1 MENAIPINWVPLLG
15 RAEFSNGEIKYI
27 ATTINEGPNSGQQ
40 QVALIKSNV
49 EFESGE
55 ISFKVTLSDPR
66 CACQVVLNHGMQPEV
81 FVGLRSSGYAIAL
94 FRNGKWEFVAVSG
107 AGDLP
112 TARPIPLR
120 VRVRG
125 SQITL
130 FVDDVKVCTAVENV
144 QESQLALFLQGPS
157 DFFVSEFAVTVQRPK
172 AFIVMQ
178 FSDQFNAL
186 YSDVIKPTCEKFG
199 FEVVRADD
207 IYNSGLIIQDI
218 VRSIRESS
226 FVIADITPD
235 NPNVFYEV
243 GYAHGIGKT
252 TILLSDRRRDKLPF
266 DVSGFRTLFYDNT
279 IGGKKA
285 VEDSLTKHLENLT
298 V

>member
-1 MENAIPINWVPLLG
+1 MPIRWVPLLG
-15 RAEFSNGEIKYI
+15 RAEFSGDGIKYI
-27 ATTINEGPNSGQQ
+27 ATTITEGPNSGQQ
-40 QVALIKSNV
+40 QLALVKSNV
-49 EFESGE
+49 EWESGE
-55 ISFKVTLSDPR
+55 VSFAVTLSDPR
-66 CACQVVLNHGMQPEV
+66 CACQVVLNHGLQPEI
-81 FVGLRSSGYAIAL
+81 FVGLRSGGFAIAL
-94 FRNGKWEFVAVSG
+94 FRNGQWDFLAGSG

-112 TARPIPLR
+112 TARSIAVR

-125 SQITL
+125 SQIDL
-130 FVDDVKVCTAVENV
+130 FIDGVKVCSAVENV
-144 QESQLALFLQGPS
+144 HKSQLALFLQGQV
-157 DFFVSEFAVTVQRPK
+157 DFVVGEFDVKIQRPK
-172 AFIVMQ
+172 AFVVMQ

-186 YSDVIKPTCEKFG
+186 YGDVIKPTCEKFG
-199 FEVVRADD
+199 FDVVRADD

-285 VEDSLTKHLENLT
+285 VEDSLIKHLDSLT

>member
-1 MENAIPINWVPLLG
+1 MPINWVPLLG
-15 RAEFSNGEIKYI
+15 RVEIVDNKITYVAAPI
-27 ATTINEGPNSGQQ
+27 TEGPNAGQQ
-40 QVALIKSNV
+40 QVTLVKSNIQ
-49 EFESGE
+49 FQSGE
-55 ISFKVTLSDPR
+55 ILFKVTFGGPHS
-66 CACQVVLNHGMQPEV
+66 ACQVILNHGLQPEV
-81 FVGLRSSGYAIAL
+81 FVGLRSDGYAIAL
-94 FRNGKWEFVAVSG
+94 FRNGKWDFLAVSG

-112 TARPIPLR
+112 TGRPIAVR

-125 SQITL
+125 SQIEL
-130 FVDDVKVCTAVENV
+130 FVDDVKVCKAIESV
-144 QESQLALFLQGPS
+144 QDSQLALFLQGFS
-157 DFFVSEFAVTVQRPK
+157 NFVVSEFEVKIQRPK
-172 AFIVMQ
+172 AFVVMQ

-186 YSDVIKPTCEKFG
+186 YDDVIRPTCEKFG

-207 IYNSGLIIQDI
+207 IYKSGLIIQDI
-218 VRSIRESS
+218 VRSIQESS

-285 VEDSLTKHLENLT
+285 VEESLTKHLENLT

>member
-1 MENAIPINWVPLLG
+1 MPINWVPLLG
-15 RAEFSNGEIKYI
+15 RVEIVDNQITYV
-27 ATTINEGPNSGQQ
+27 ANTISEGPDAGQQ
-40 QVALIKSNV
+40 QVALVKSNV
-49 EFESGE
+49 QFQSGE
-55 ISFKVTLSDPR
+55 ISFKVTLSDPK
-66 CACQVVLNHGMQPEV
+66 CACQVILNHSLQPEV
-81 FVGLRSSGYAIAL
+81 FVGLRSGGYTIAL
-94 FRNGKWEFVAVSG
+94 FRNGKWDFLAGSG

-112 TARPIPLR
+112 TARPIAVR

-125 SQITL
+125 SQIEL
-130 FVDDVKVCTAVENV
+130 FVDDVKVCSGLEGV

-157 DFFVSEFAVTVQRPK
+157 NFVVNGFAVKIQRPK
-172 AFIVMQ
+172 AFVVMQ

-186 YSDVIKPTCEKFG
+186 YDDVIRPTCEKFG

-207 IYNSGLIIQDI
+207 IYKSGLIIQDI
-218 VRSIRESS
+218 VRSIQESS

-285 VEDSLTKHLENLT
+285 VEDSLTKHLESLT